1 MGRDRSV
8 LLPRLKQK
16 DRGSSL
22 RNEDVAV
29 LDCSFENMSL
39 SQIKAKLLLL
49 RNSKFGKR
57 ILIVH

>member
-1 MGRDRSV
+1 V

-57 ILIVH
+57 ILIIH